1 LINYFNLVCINLIL
15 KKYDVKMEKNAQ
27 NLYGNKTFWI
37 NKRIFDIVL
46 SLLLLPLFFTIGIIL
61 LFFNL
66 FFNQGR
72 LFFIQKRMGKNCE
85 VFFAIKFRTMTNVK
99 EITRKCDDPIETN
112 RITPLGKVL
121 RKTRIDELPQILNVL
136 KGDMSLIGPRPD
148 YYIHALEYL
157 KNVEGYRER
166 HAIRP
171 GITGLSQIR
180 LGYVETV
187 EATSKKTSIDNYYI
201 QNLSYI
207 IELKIILNTILIIIR
222 GLGK

>member
-1 LINYFNLVCINLIL
+1 
-15 KKYDVKMEKNAQ
+15 MEKNSQ
-27 NLYGNKTFWI
+27 NLYGNKLFWI

-72 LFFIQKRMGKNCE
+72 LFFIQKRMGKDCE
-85 VFFAIKFRTMTNVK
+85 LFFAIKFRSMTNVK

-148 YYIHALEYL
+148 YYVHALEYL

-180 LGYVETV
+180 LGYVETL

-201 QNLSYI
+201 HNLSYI

-222 GLGK
+222 GMGK

>member
-1 LINYFNLVCINLIL
+1 
-15 KKYDVKMEKNAQ
+15 MEKNSQ
-27 NLYGNKTFWI
+27 NLYGNKLFWI
-37 NKRIFDIVL
+37 NKRIFDIIL
-46 SLLLLPLFFTIGIIL
+46 SLLLLPLLFTTGIIL
-61 LFFNL
+61 LVFNL
-66 FFNQGR
+66 FFNQGK

-85 VFFAIKFRTMTNVK
+85 FFFAIKFRTMTSVK
-99 EITRKCDDPIETN
+99 EITRKYDDPIETN

-121 RKTRIDELPQILNVL
+121 RKMRIDELPQILNVL
-136 KGDMSLIGPRPD
+136 VGDMSLIGPRPD
-148 YYIHALEYL
+148 YYVHALEYL
-157 KNVEGYRER
+157 ENVEGYRER

-180 LGYVETV
+180 LGYVETL

-207 IELKIILNTILIIIR
+207 IELKIILSTILIIIR

>member
-1 LINYFNLVCINLIL
+1 
-15 KKYDVKMEKNAQ
+15 MENAQ
-27 NLYGNKTFWI
+27 HSYGNQLFWI
-37 NKRIFDIVL
+37 NKRIFDIIL
-46 SLLLLPLFFTIGIIL
+46 SLLLLPLLFMISMIL
-61 LFFNL
+61 LVFNL
-66 FFNQGR
+66 FFNPGR

-85 VFFAIKFRTMTNVK
+85 FFFVIKFRTMTNVK
-99 EITRKCDDPIETN
+99 EISRKYDDPIETN

-121 RKTRIDELPQILNVL
+121 RKMRIDELPQILNVL

-180 LGYVETV
+180 LGYVETL
-187 EATSKKTSIDNYYI
+187 EATSKKITIDNYYI
-201 QNLSYI
+201 ENLGYI
-207 IELKIILNTILIIIR
+207 IGLKIILKTLLIIMR
-222 GLGK
+222 G